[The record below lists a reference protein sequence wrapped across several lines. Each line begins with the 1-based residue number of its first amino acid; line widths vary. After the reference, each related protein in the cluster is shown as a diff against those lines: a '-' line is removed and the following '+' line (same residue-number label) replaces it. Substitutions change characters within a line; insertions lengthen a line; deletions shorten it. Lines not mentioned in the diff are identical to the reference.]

1 MQINGPKIFFT
12 IPIFGGI
19 PVTQTLL
26 TSFIVTLILC
36 VSGVL
41 LGRKLQKRP
50 GRVQVLTEKA
60 VAVIT
65 GMVKEAMGEHNAR
78 WTPFIAAIFFSSLL
92 GTLLGMTG
100 ILRSSTADISTT
112 MTWAVL
118 VSFICW
124 YESIKHNGFLG
135 WLKGFTEPIAV
146 MTPMNIVSEIAQP
159 VSLAFRHFGNIAGG
173 GVITALIY
181 WALSGASAGILRLIA
196 SSSAA
201 VTLALLAVGV
211 LLMLLSRLKAGGKRK
226 KLPLILG
233 SLCLGLSGL
242 SLINWAW
249 IKSGLTMP
257 QLPTGLS
264 VALWL
269 TATAALLAGLIL
281 LIGRQTKA
289 RAILGVILM
298 ALGFAA
304 MLLLSLTIYVETDT
318 APGVLGVPLLTLG
331 VPAVLS
337 LYFDVFSGV
346 IQAFV
351 FSLLTMIYISGNCPP
366 PEETNHQEL
375 KTKN

>member
-1 MQINGPKIFFT
+1 MQINGPKIYFT

-26 TSFIVTLILC
+26 TSFVATLILC
-36 VSGVL
+36 VTGYL

-50 GRVQVLTEKA
+50 GRMQVMTEKG
-60 VAVIT
+60 VTVIT
-65 GMVKEAMGEHNAR
+65 NMVKEAMGEHNAR
-78 WTPFIAAIFFSSLL
+78 WTPFIAALFLSSLL

-124 YESIKHNGFLG
+124 YQAIKNNGFLA

-181 WALSGASAGILRLIA
+181 WALSGASAGVLKLIGSSSIAVPLVLLAAGVGLLLLSRPKADGKRRKLPLLLGVVCTALSGLRLLDWLWSLTGRA
-196 SSSAA
+196 WPQMNGLVTGLCWFAA
-201 VTLALLAVGV
+201 LAVLVCGIVLLIGHKKLPGV
-211 LLMLLSRLKAGGKRK
+211 LL
-226 KLPLILG
+226 
-233 SLCLGLSGL
+233 
-242 SLINWAW
+242 
-249 IKSGLTMP
+249 
-257 QLPTGLS
+257 S
-264 VALWL
+264 V
-269 TATAALLAGLIL
+269 
-281 LIGRQTKA
+281 
-289 RAILGVILM
+289 
-298 ALGFAA
+298 LGFLGICFISEGP
-304 MLLLSLTIYVETDT
+304 M
-318 APGVLGVPLLTLG
+318 GVPVLTLG
-331 VPAVLS
+331 LPAVLS

-366 PEETNHQEL
+366 PEEG
-375 KTKN
+375 KSKA

>member
-1 MQINGPKIFFT
+1 MQINGPKIYFT

-26 TSFIVTLILC
+26 SSFAATLILC
-36 VSGVL
+36 LTAFL

-50 GRVQVLTEKA
+50 GRMQVMTEKG
-60 VAVIT
+60 VTVMT
-65 GMVKEAMGEHNAR
+65 NMVKEAMGEHNAR
-78 WTPFIAAIFFSSLL
+78 WTPFIAAVFLSSLL

-124 YESIKHNGFLG
+124 YQAIKNNGFLA

-181 WALSGASAGILRLIA
+181 WALSGASAGILKLIA
-196 SSSAA
+196 SSSIA
-201 VTLALLAVGV
+201 VPLVLLAAGVG
-211 LLMLLSRLKAGGKRK
+211 LLLLSRPKAGGKRRKLPLLLGALCTALAGLRLLDWLWSLTGRAWPQMNGLVTGLCWFAALAVLICGVVLLIGGK
-226 KLPLILG
+226 KLPG
-233 SLCLGLSGL
+233 
-242 SLINWAW
+242 
-249 IKSGLTMP
+249 
-257 QLPTGLS
+257 
-264 VALWL
+264 
-269 TATAALLAGLIL
+269 IL
-281 LIGRQTKA
+281 LT
-289 RAILGVILM
+289 
-298 ALGFAA
+298 ALGFLGICFVSEGP
-304 MLLLSLTIYVETDT
+304 M
-318 APGVLGVPLLTLG
+318 GVPVLTLG
-331 VPAVLS
+331 LPAVLS

-366 PEETNHQEL
+366 PEEG
-375 KTKN
+375 KTKA

>member
-1 MQINGPKIFFT
+1 MQINGPKIYFT

-26 TSFIVTLILC
+26 TSFVATLILC
-36 VSGVL
+36 VTGYL

-50 GRVQVLTEKA
+50 GRMQVMTEKG
-60 VAVIT
+60 VTVIT
-65 GMVKEAMGEHNAR
+65 NMVKEAMGEHNAR
-78 WTPFIAAIFFSSLL
+78 WTPFIAALFLSSLL

-124 YESIKHNGFLG
+124 YQAIKNNGFLA

-181 WALSGASAGILRLIA
+181 WALSGASAGVLKLIG
-196 SSSAA
+196 SSSIA
-201 VTLALLAVGV
+201 VPLVLLAAGVG
-211 LLMLLSRLKAGGKRK
+211 LLLLSRPKADGKRRKLPLLLGVVCTALSGLRLLDWLWSLTGRAYPQMNGLVTGLCWFAALAVLVCGIVLLIGHK
-226 KLPLILG
+226 KLPGFL
-233 SLCLGLSGL
+233 
-242 SLINWAW
+242 
-249 IKSGLTMP
+249 LT
-257 QLPTGLS
+257 
-264 VALWL
+264 
-269 TATAALLAGLIL
+269 
-281 LIGRQTKA
+281 
-289 RAILGVILM
+289 
-298 ALGFAA
+298 ALGFLGICFVSEGP
-304 MLLLSLTIYVETDT
+304 M
-318 APGVLGVPLLTLG
+318 GVPVLTLG
-331 VPAVLS
+331 LPAVLS

-366 PEETNHQEL
+366 PEEG
-375 KTKN
+375 KSKA